1 MNENEMGYR
10 GSKSETKNPQPT
22 KVFVK
27 EQRVDGS
34 YCIKTTNLQLRCTLM
49 GFERYYPFKIP
60 SKQLNNRSF
69 STLNSTTKTES
80 ELNPWFITGFSD
92 AEGCFTIKV
101 QQNAKLKTKWRVR
114 PVFSITLHLKDLSL
128 LKAIQKTLGV
138 GKINNCG
145 KKAVIYAVDSIKEIP
160 VILNHF
166 DKYPLITHK
175 LSDYFIFKQCFE
187 IIKQAEHLTERGL
200 LEIISLK
207 SNLNLGL
214 PDNLKNA
221 FPNIMAK
228 DRPEYFFKGIPD
240 PFWVSGFISGDGSF
254 QIVLR
259 NSNNQVFARLG
270 IHLHVR
276 ELEVLKGLATY
287 LKLYNIESSS
297 PLLHLRNEKQMAQ
310 MIAQRDSYREQ
321 TKVTEH
327 AKKITISAVG
337 LGSGRLE
344 KSVNLQITKFSDIVN
359 VIIPFFK
366 LYPIAG
372 TKSLDFKD
380 FKKVCDIIKTKE
392 HLTSPSVFNQILKI
406 KSGMNQNRKWPLL
419 HLRNEKQM

>member
-1 MNENEMGYR
+1 MVITQKMIEKEMGYR
-10 GSKSETKNPQPT
+10 GSKSEFLNPQP
-22 KVFVK
+22 FEISVK

-34 YCIKTTNLQLRCTLM
+34 CCKKSKLMQLRCTLT
-49 GFERYYPFKIP
+49 GGESRYQIKIP
-60 SKQLNNRSF
+60 SKQINNRSF
-69 STLNSTTKTES
+69 STLNLQPL
-80 ELNPWFITGFSD
+80 LNQWFITGFSD
-92 AEGCFTIKV
+92 AEGCFTIKI
-101 QQNAKLKTKWRVR
+101 QPNAKLKTKWRVR

-128 LKAIQKTLGV
+128 LKAIQNTLGV
-138 GKINNCG
+138 GKINKCG
-145 KKAVIYAVDSIKEIP
+145 KKAVIYAVDSVKEIP

-175 LSDYFIFKQCFE
+175 LSDYLIFKQCFE
-187 IIKQAEHLTERGL
+187 IIKQGEHLTERGL

-207 SNLNLGL
+207 SSLNLGL
-214 PDNLKNA
+214 PDYLKNA

-276 ELEVLKGLATY
+276 EIEVLKGLATY
-287 LKLYNIESSS
+287 FKLYNMEPSF
-297 PLLHLRNEKQMAQ
+297 PTLWPEAEAKLAKA
-310 MIAQRDSYREQ
+310 
-321 TKVTEH
+321 KVTEP
-327 AKKITISAVG
+327 AKKISFSAFDQ
-337 LGSGRLE
+337 GSGRQV
-344 KSVNLQITKFSDIVN
+344 KSVSLQISKFYDIVN
-359 VIIPFFK
+359 IIIPFFNQ
-366 LYPIAG
+366 YPIVG

-406 KSGMNQNRKWPLL
+406 KSGMNLNRK
-419 HLRNEKQM
+419 

>member
-1 MNENEMGYR
+1 MDYR
-10 GSKSETKNPQPT
+10 GSKSEFLNPQPNEIS
-22 KVFVK
+22 VK

-34 YCIKTTNLQLRCTLM
+34 CFGFSPKLRCTLT
-49 GFERYYPFKIP
+49 GGESCYQIKIP
-60 SKQLNNRSF
+60 SKQLNYRSF
-69 STLNSTTKTES
+69 STLNSITET

-101 QQNAKLKTKWRVR
+101 QPNAKLKTKWRVR

-128 LKAIQKTLGV
+128 LKTIQNTLGV
-138 GKINNCG
+138 GKINKCG

-160 VILNHF
+160 VIISHF

-175 LSDYFIFKQCFE
+175 LSDYLIFKQCFE
-187 IIKQAEHLTERGL
+187 IVKQGEHLTERGL

-207 SNLNLGL
+207 SSLNLGL

-221 FPNIMAK
+221 FPNITSK

-259 NSNNQVFARLG
+259 NSNHQVFARLG

-287 LKLYNIESSS
+287 FKLYNIESSTPS
-297 PLLHLRNEKQMAQ
+297 SASAA
-310 MIAQRDSYREQ
+310 IAQRDRG
-321 TKVTEH
+321 KVTEH
-327 AKKITISAVG
+327 TKKITISA
-337 LGSGRLE
+337 E

-359 VIIPFFK
+359 VIIPFFN

-392 HLTSPSVFNQILKI
+392 HLTSPNVFNQILKI
-406 KSGMNQNRKWPLL
+406 KSGMNQNRKWPLPL
-419 HLRNEKQM
+419 GEAACSPYP

>member
-1 MNENEMGYR
+1 MGYR
-10 GSKSETKNPQPT
+10 GSKSEILNPQP
-22 KVFVK
+22 KEISVK

-34 YCIKTTNLQLRCTLM
+34 CCIKSKLMLLRCTLT
-49 GFERYYPFKIP
+49 GGASYYPIKIP

-69 STLNSTTKTES
+69 STLKLQPNQ
-80 ELNPWFITGFSD
+80 WFITGFSD
-92 AEGCFTIKV
+92 AEGCFTIKI
-101 QQNAKLKTKWRVR
+101 QPNAKLKTKWRVR

-138 GKINNCG
+138 GKINKCG

-187 IIKQAEHLTERGL
+187 IIKQGEHLTERGL

-221 FPNIMAK
+221 FPNILAK

-287 LKLYNIESSS
+287 FKLYNIESSS
-297 PLLHLRNEKQMAQ
+297 PSSSREHP
-310 MIAQRDSYREQ
+310 IAQRDRA
-321 TKVTEH
+321 KVKEH

-359 VIIPFFK
+359 VIIPFFN

-406 KSGMNQNRKWPLL
+406 KSGMNQNRK
-419 HLRNEKQM
+419 